1 MSTWPT
7 HLLDSKERLML
18 PREET
23 TKMVVEDLQNEG
35 DFATVG
41 VVEYGHWLTG
51 DGVLTVA
58 LKGYGYSSRR
68 KWTRCSLMDGHLL
81 RIPSL
86 GSGRQSRKVAH

>member
-1 MSTWPT
+1 
-7 HLLDSKERLML
+7 ML

-51 DGVLTVA
+51 GPDSC
-58 LKGYGYSSRR
+58 LKRS
-68 KWTRCSLMDGHLL
+68 W
-81 RIPSL
+81 
-86 GSGRQSRKVAH
+86 VFV